1 MWTVEQA
8 SKVASEYLS
17 GLGRRWEH
25 VRAVGELAESLSAA
39 GAIAVEVVSA
49 AWLHDVGYAEEL
61 STTGLHA
68 LDGAAFLTAEGA
80 PAEVVAL
87 VAHHTGAAFEAEE
100 RGLSTQLAAMPVAA
114 SDDLDVLT
122 LLDLVTA
129 PDGSA
134 TDPET
139 RIDEILGR
147 YPASSPVHRAVSRSR
162 AELLAAAER
171 ARGRLGLPD
180 EWPAG
185 AAEGVLEP

>member
-1 MWTVEQA
+1 M
-8 SKVASEYLS
+8 ASEYLS
-17 GLGRRWEH
+17 NLGRRWEH
-25 VRAVGELAESLSAA
+25 VRAVGERAESLAAVGSISA
-39 GAIAVEVVSA
+39 EVVAA

-61 STTGLHA
+61 SMTGLHA
-68 LDGAAFLTAEGA
+68 LDGAAFLVAEGA
-80 PAEVVAL
+80 PADVVAL

-100 RGLSTQLAAMPVAA
+100 RGLATQLAAMPAA
-114 SDDLDVLT
+114 APADLDVLT

-129 PDGSA
+129 PDGSP

-139 RIDEILGR
+139 RIAEILGR

-162 AELLAAAER
+162 AELLAAAGR
-171 ARGRLGLPD
+171 ARARLGLSD

>member
-8 SKVASEYLS
+8 SKVASEYLVN
-17 GLGRRWEH
+17 LGRRWNH
-25 VRAVGELAESLSAA
+25 VRAVGERAESLAAA
-39 GAIAVEVVSA
+39 GRISTEVVAA

-68 LDGAAFLTAEGA
+68 LDGAAFLAAEGA
-80 PAEVVAL
+80 PPEIVAL
-87 VAHHTGAAFEAEE
+87 VAHHTGAEFEAEE
-100 RGLSTQLAAMPVAA
+100 RGLAGQLAAMPAA
-114 SDDLDVLT
+114 ARADLDVLT

-129 PDGSA
+129 PDGSS
-134 TDPET
+134 TDPES
-139 RIDEILGR
+139 RIAEILGR

-171 ARGRLGLPD
+171 ARARLGLSD

-185 AAEGVLEP
+185 SSKGVLEP